1 LQVISVNSV
10 NRQSRGF
17 TLIEVLVASV
27 VLSFIVIVAHQAIYT
42 ARESGDLAARHS
54 RELRNLDRVWVLLE
68 ADFRNILAEAQ
79 QASFNQALPALRID
93 DGEEHVLML
102 LRAGHA
108 NPLLL
113 PRSEVIR
120 VGYRLEDEQL
130 WRDTWIDAA
139 NPEDDYARPQL
150 LLDDVEEL
158 SFRVLPRAP
167 RGRSIS
173 EGPWF
178 ERWPEQANL
187 NELPLMIEVSLTTK
201 RRQTITRSLT
211 LLGSS

>member
-1 LQVISVNSV
+1 MNSH
-10 NRQSRGF
+10 QRGF

-42 ARESGDLAARHS
+42 ARESGDLAARRS
-54 RELRNLDRVWVLLE
+54 QELRNLDRVWVLLE

-79 QASFNQALPALRID
+79 QTGFQQPLPALRVD
-93 DGEEHVLML
+93 DGEDYIVML

-120 VGYRLEDEQL
+120 VGYRLEEEKL
-130 WRDTWIDAA
+130 WRDTWVDSA
-139 NPEDDYARPQL
+139 NPDEDYARPQL
-150 LLDDVEEL
+150 LLENVEEL
-158 SFRVLPRAP
+158 SFRILPRAP

-187 NELPLMIEVSLTTK
+187 NELPLMIEISLTTK
-201 RRQTITRSLT
+201 RRETITRSLT
-211 LLGSS
+211 LLGS